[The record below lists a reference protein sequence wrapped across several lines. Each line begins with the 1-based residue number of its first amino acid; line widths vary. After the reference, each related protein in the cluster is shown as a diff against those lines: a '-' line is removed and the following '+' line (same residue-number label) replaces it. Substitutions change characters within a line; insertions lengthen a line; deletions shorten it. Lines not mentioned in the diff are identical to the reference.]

1 MAFRLTDYES
11 ADLAKEALYRELPK
25 GTPRE
30 TVLPFLKSANIP
42 CFDEKADVL
51 ACRVIEPSA
60 NMVHVV
66 WQIAIHFDGV
76 DRRDSKTLQIGYV
89 LENLLCQRAEF
100 RRARQIGAVTCEID
114 TRQHDLGMTCR
125 DQRAHLIDDGTHRDR
140 TGISTTIGN
149 NAKRAAMVAAVLHLN
164 EHPRQAAVET

>member
-1 MAFRLTDYES
+1 MPFRLTDYES

-30 TVLPFLKSANIP
+30 TVLLFLKAANIP

-66 WQIAIHFDGV
+66 WQIAIHFDSQMRV
-76 DRRDSKTLQIGYV
+76 DK
-89 LENLLCQRAEF
+89 
-100 RRARQIGAVTCEID
+100 ID
-114 TRQHDLGMTCR
+114 VVRGLVG
-125 DQRAHLIDDGTHRDR
+125 
-140 TGISTTIGN
+140 
-149 NAKRAAMVAAVLHLN
+149 
-164 EHPRQAAVET
+164 P